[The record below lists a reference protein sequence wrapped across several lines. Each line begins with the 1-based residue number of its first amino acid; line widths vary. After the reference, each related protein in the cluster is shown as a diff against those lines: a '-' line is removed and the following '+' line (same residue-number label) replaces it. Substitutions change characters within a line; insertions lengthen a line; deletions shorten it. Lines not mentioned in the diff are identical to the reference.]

1 MGKYI
6 NTNSKGEFIGPLNK
20 AQALIDDGATVTD
33 PSFKENLVC
42 VGIIFMIAGV
52 ILAKVVIIFDS
63 TVIHYAGDIVGY
75 GMHGIGLTPII
86 EGMSR
91 SGKL

>member
-1 MGKYI
+1 MAKKEKQSVLVTVGQLPKIISMHLMGGDY
-6 NTNSKGEFIGPLNK
+6 NHTHH
-20 AQALIDDGATVTD
+20 
-33 PSFKENLVC
+33 VC

>member
-42 VGIIFMIAGV
+42 VVENG
-52 ILAKVVIIFDS
+52 IFDAAAYCYS
-63 TVIHYAGDIVGY
+63 EDEFRCFSDPKDDRPKTWLVYPHVKE
-75 GMHGIGLTPII
+75 LTN
-86 EGMSR
+86 
-91 SGKL
+91 